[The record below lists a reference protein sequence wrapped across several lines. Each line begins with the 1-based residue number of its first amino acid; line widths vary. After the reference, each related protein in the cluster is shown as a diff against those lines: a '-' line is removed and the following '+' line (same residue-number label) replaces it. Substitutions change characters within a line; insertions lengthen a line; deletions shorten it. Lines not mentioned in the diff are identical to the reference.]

1 MKDSYKLIIIGGG
14 AGGFAAAIKANELN
28 VDTLIINSGLPLGG
42 TCVNVGCVPSKYMI
56 ENAEYIF
63 ESKNPRFNSI
73 KIKNVQFDF
82 EDIVH
87 SQLNIVDNMRN
98 EKYEQVLRKLPHVD
112 FIKGKASFISE
123 NEVDISGKKIK
134 GEKFVIATGSKA
146 KLIDVKG
153 VESIDYM
160 THIEALHLKKLPSK
174 LTIIGGGAVGVEF
187 AQMFSHF
194 GSKVTLITRGDR
206 LIKGTEPEISEYLEK
221 YLKEDGIDI
230 IKNGK
235 VSRFEKNKDETGRAF
250 VENPDGE
257 SEIVFDKVLFAIGK
271 NPNIESL
278 NLDKVNVD
286 ISENHSIKVNKYLQ
300 TSNPSIY
307 AVGDVIDVQKR
318 METTAGREG
327 SLAVLNIIQ
336 GNHSFINYDE
346 VPYAIFATPSV
357 AGVGLRDEDVF
368 QTNLNCSCLSL
379 TLDKVPKALLIG
391 DTRGYIKMVIDHD
404 TKEIL
409 GMHLISKDAVDII
422 HEAVMIVKNKMTVS
436 EVADT
441 IHIFPTLSEL
451 IKLVA
456 QSSIRDLS
464 SVSCCI

>member
-14 AGGFAAAIKANELN
+14 AGGFAAAIKANEFN
-28 VDTLIINSGLPLGG
+28 IDTLMINSGLPLGG
-42 TCVNVGCVPSKYMI
+42 TCVNVGCIPSKYMI

-63 ESKNPRFNSI
+63 ESKNPRFDSI

-82 EDIVH
+82 EDIVN

-98 EKYEQVLRKLPHVD
+98 EKYEQVLRKLSHVD
-112 FIKGKASFISE
+112 FLEGEASFISE
-123 NEVDISGKKIK
+123 NEIEISGKEIK

-146 KLIDVKG
+146 KFLNVEG
-153 VESIDYM
+153 VENIDYM
-160 THIEALHLKKLPSK
+160 THIEALHLKELPPKLA
-174 LTIIGGGAVGVEF
+174 IIGGGAIGVEF

-206 LIKGTEPEISEYLEK
+206 LIKETEPDISEYLEK
-221 YLKEDGIDI
+221 YFKEDGIDI

-235 VSRFEKNKDETGRAF
+235 ISKFKKNEDGTGQAF
-250 VENPDGE
+250 VENSDGK

-278 NLDKVNVD
+278 NLNKVNVD
-286 ISENHSIKVNKYLQ
+286 ISEDRSIKVNKYLQ
-300 TSNPSIY
+300 TSNPNIY
-307 AVGDVIDVQKR
+307 AVGDVVDLQKR

-346 VPYAIFATPSV
+346 VPYAIFATPSI
-357 AGVGLRDEDVF
+357 AGVGLRDEDVP

-379 TLDKVPKALLIG
+379 TLDKVPKASLIG
-391 DTRGYIKMVIDHD
+391 DTRGYIKMVINHD
-404 TKEIL
+404 TKKIL
-409 GMHLISKDAVDII
+409 GIHLISKDAVDII

-441 IHIFPTLSEL
+441 IHIFPTLSEV

-456 QSSIRDLS
+456 QSYISHLASI
-464 SVSCCI
+464 SCCI